1 MEEKQVSVDAFGTDN
16 LKKVVI
22 FVVAIINTLYDV
34 FSDGKF
40 TGFSD
45 ISKVL
50 GLIPEVRGIL
60 KSIKEAYKEALDLSD
75 TEAEELN
82 RAVAIELD
90 LTNENAKKIVKSS
103 FELIL
108 NVFDT
113 ISTFRVVFKK

>member
-1 MEEKQVSVDAFGTDN
+1 MEEKRVSVDAFGTDN

-40 TGFSD
+40 TGFAD

-60 KSIKEAYKEALDLSD
+60 KSVKEAYKEALDLSD
-75 TEAEELN
+75 AEAEALN
-82 RAVAIELD
+82 RSVAIELD
-90 LTNENAKKIVKSS
+90 LTNENAKKIVKAS

-113 ISTFRVVFKK
+113 ISTFREVFKK